1 MAGILEQLK
10 TLNDVNEIMDIDDRE
25 FRAIIGLSRQAFLK
39 LLPTFEQSHR
49 DLTERAEAARTRPR
63 QRQPGGGRKA
73 TLRSMVSKLGFILHY
88 CKRYDTFD
96 DIGDRV
102 GFHRSNAS
110 RNVQGLLE
118 VLLATL
124 EQLQV
129 LPHREFTT
137 PEALQ
142 AAWAGIEELV
152 IDATE
157 RPLLRPQD
165 ASAQTAAYSGKKNS
179 IR

>member
-10 TLNDVNEIMDIDDRE
+10 TVNDTNEIMVIDDRE

-39 LLPTFEQSHR
+39 LLPTFEQSYG
-49 DLTERAEAARTRPR
+49 DLNQRVEAARTRPR
-63 QRQPGGGRKA
+63 QRQAGGGRKA
-73 TLRSMVSKLGFILHY
+73 TLSSMASKLGFILHY
-88 CKRYDTFD
+88 CKRYDTLD
-96 DIGDRV
+96 DLGDRV

-110 RNVQGLLE
+110 RHVQGLLP
-118 VLLATL
+118 VLLAAL
-124 EQLQV
+124 EQLHV
-129 LPHREFTT
+129 LPQREFTT

-152 IDATE
+152 IGATE

-165 ASAQTAAYSGKKNS
+165 ATAQKAAYSGKKNS
-179 IR
+179 IP